1 MALIDL
7 LCTLLFDEMKI
18 KENLILVKHSEFQ
31 WFF

>member
-18 KENLILVKHSEFQ
+18 KENLQIKLAVTCEG
-31 WFF
+31 